1 MVTHI
6 TERMVGSR
14 VVSEIT
20 SVVPGSQSRN
30 YKQFFARLF
39 TSVAER
45 SKRKWEDNIKVNIKE
60 LRCDG

>member
-1 MVTHI
+1 
-6 TERMVGSR
+6 MVGSR